1 MGDAKEPTKVFGQ
14 YTAEDDAKF
23 EAAAARIV
31 KDDPKPEVE
40 KFDLGEPEP
49 QEAPEAHLEE
59 SDSDIDLDA
68 LEEARE
74 AYRRDRLSDDEVE
87 ARLQKLGHKQFV
99 QRGLKRAKKHREDDE
114 AYAELRRLRATEDS
128 SKGTKPGDKGERSQ
142 AGTPT
147 LNLQEPAA
155 PLAERLGLDAE
166 GLKALIAYGEAIAK
180 AKDEE
185 IGSQQEHLRL
195 LASVVQDSFLEG
207 VRKSVGLDQLD
218 DDDWFRVQRTY
229 EGLIR
234 TERHSDKAGK
244 QRAQA
249 LLKDA
254 AMLEGVKGTD
264 PEEIQR
270 QASIASAKRNGAPV
284 VQRARRM
291 PDKKM
296 SRDEIFDH
304 VAKLVTGGHFKG
316 KPPSEVREYAE
327 RLHARN
333 ATK

>member
-1 MGDAKEPTKVFGQ
+1 MGEPGKVFGQ

-31 KDDPKPEVE
+31 TDDPKPAVE

-49 QEAPEAHLEE
+49 QEAPEAQAEAETDVDHE
-59 SDSDIDLDA
+59 A
-68 LEEARE
+68 LEEARD
-74 AYRRDRLSDDEVE
+74 AYRRDRLSDEEVE
-87 ARLQKLGHKQFV
+87 ARLQKLGYKQFV
-99 QRGLKRAKKHREDDE
+99 QRGQKRAKKHREDDE

-142 AGTPT
+142 AGAPA
-147 LNLQEPAA
+147 LNLQEVAA

-166 GLKALIAYGEAIAK
+166 GLKALIAYGEAAVK
-180 AKDEE
+180 SKDME
-185 IGSQQEHLRL
+185 IGSLRENMGL
-195 LASVVQDSFLEG
+195 LASVMNDSLLEG
-207 VRKSVGLDQLD
+207 ARKSVGLDQVD
-218 DDDWFRVQRTY
+218 DEDWFRVQRAY

-234 TERHSDKAGK
+234 TDRHSDKSGK
-244 QRAQA
+244 QRMNA

-284 VQRARRM
+284 VQRARRL

-304 VAKLVTGGHFKG
+304 VAKLVTSGHFKG
-316 KPPSEVREYAE
+316 EPASKVREYAD
-327 RLHARN
+327 RLRERN